1 MESSLRKDIDDRFS
15 VVNRA
20 PRVMEPQHRLEEN
33 VGLKGSETD
42 GGVAENICNALP
54 FRGRRKGGSESR
66 FPAVTLCLLFLIMG
80 IKTAQANRPPT
91 FVLDGNVGSE
101 IVVRMREGRGVQRG
115 GGSYGKLRVLR
126 LYIAVLITKCIPRH
140 GGKF

>member
-1 MESSLRKDIDDRFS
+1 
-15 VVNRA
+15 
-20 PRVMEPQHRLEEN
+20 MEPQHRLEEN

-66 FPAVTLCLLFLIMG
+66 FPAVTLCLLFLIME
-80 IKTAQANRPPT
+80 IKTAQANRPPR

-101 IVVRMREGRGVQRG
+101 IVVRMREGEGGERGR
-115 GGSYGKLRVLR
+115 RVIR
-126 LYIAVLITKCIPRH
+126 
-140 GGKF
+140 

>member
-1 MESSLRKDIDDRFS
+1 
-15 VVNRA
+15 
-20 PRVMEPQHRLEEN
+20 
-33 VGLKGSETD
+33 
-42 GGVAENICNALP
+42 
-54 FRGRRKGGSESR
+54 
-66 FPAVTLCLLFLIMG
+66 MG

-126 LYIAVLITKCIPRH
+126 FYIAVLISNYILQH
-140 GGKF
+140 GGKFFDQEILWLLGR